1 MDIFIE
7 KLHIRDAEDLLKF
20 ELENRT
26 FFEEMVPTEE
36 LTIILLTFL
45 IKT

>member
-7 KLHIRDAEDLLKF
+7 KLHVTDTEDLYNF

-26 FFEEMVPTEE
+26 FFGEMVPTRGDEY
-36 LTIILLTFL
+36 
-45 IKT
+45 